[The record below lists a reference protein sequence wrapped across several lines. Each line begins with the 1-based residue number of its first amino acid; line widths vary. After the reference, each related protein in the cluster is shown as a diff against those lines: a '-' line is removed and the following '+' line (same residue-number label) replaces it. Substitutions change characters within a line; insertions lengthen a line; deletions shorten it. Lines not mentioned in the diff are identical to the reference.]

1 MTHATSEAA
10 RPAIGWRS
18 KGQGLPISPLSPL
31 LWDENFDRYQNQI
44 KASLSAHL
52 LWLNLE
58 RMRENSIINGA
69 QRQLL
74 GSEIPVLP
82 KQNQTCMQCQIVF
95 ES

>member
-10 RPAIGWRS
+10 QPAIGWRS
-18 KGQGLPISPLSPL
+18 KARVYLFLPLSPL
-31 LWDENFDRYQNQI
+31 LWDETFDRYQNQI

-74 GSEIPVLP
+74 GSEIPVLS